1 MGMMPGLAATMA
13 VAVVA
18 GSSLVAQTRS
28 VFIED
33 LTSPELRDAIA
44 AGKTSA
50 IIYAGGIEQNGAHMA
65 LIKHN
70 VIARHV
76 AGQIAERLGTA
87 LVYPIIP
94 FSMNGDPSAEK
105 AGHMRFPGTI
115 TVSSDVFLG
124 LIRGVTLSA
133 ISAGFK
139 NVFVMGD
146 HGGGQAELKLA
157 AESLDNDWKGKG
169 VHVSYV
175 TLTKSAQQ
183 MTAYLTERK
192 VRGAGHAGTIETAQ
206 VMAVDLAGQWV
217 HPDKFAVSAAGPE
230 AVTGVSADPAAATAE
245 MGRVFLDYK
254 ISDAIEQIRTA
265 LAGSVRLRHRSARP
279 RRRTRR
285 PCDRR
290 VSGNPCASA
299 AQADR
304 RHSRNPAPAQ
314 PCSRRQGR
322 RIPSRR
328 QAGGMAL
335 RPAAWRCAAAGRAC
349 CAW

>member
-1 MGMMPGLAATMA
+1 MSMMTRLAATIA
-13 VAVVA
+13 VAVVS

-124 LIRGVTLSA
+124 VIRGVTLSA

-265 LAGSVRLRHRSARP
+265 LAKK
-279 RRRTRR
+279 
-285 PCDRR
+285 
-290 VSGNPCASA
+290 
-299 AQADR
+299 
-304 RHSRNPAPAQ
+304 
-314 PCSRRQGR
+314 
-322 RIPSRR
+322 
-328 QAGGMAL
+328 
-335 RPAAWRCAAAGRAC
+335 
-349 CAW
+349 

>member
-1 MGMMPGLAATMA
+1 MMAA
-13 VAVVA
+13 AVVS

-76 AGQIAERLGTA
+76 AGQIGERLGTA

-157 AESLDNDWKGKG
+157 AESLDNDWKAKG
-169 VHVSYV
+169 VHV
-175 TLTKSAQQ
+175 
-183 MTAYLTERK
+183 
-192 VRGAGHAGTIETAQ
+192 
-206 VMAVDLAGQWV
+206 
-217 HPDKFAVSAAGPE
+217 
-230 AVTGVSADPAAATAE
+230 
-245 MGRVFLDYK
+245 GRWPSRLLP
-254 ISDAIEQIRTA
+254 SA
-265 LAGSVRLRHRSARP
+265 LA
-279 RRRTRR
+279 
-285 PCDRR
+285 
-290 VSGNPCASA
+290 
-299 AQADR
+299 
-304 RHSRNPAPAQ
+304 
-314 PCSRRQGR
+314 
-322 RIPSRR
+322 
-328 QAGGMAL
+328 
-335 RPAAWRCAAAGRAC
+335 
-349 CAW
+349 